1 MPEVSG
7 QAQRIHT
14 VVHELEAATV
24 PQEMRM
30 DAIQSRAASC
40 FLEDLI
46 ERVARHR
53 PTQAGEKH
61 KPRTDRLTAAQLA
74 QPAKRAATERLH
86 TVIRSLEPFLEL
98 PAQPPPRITTAPAL
112 PTPP

>member
-61 KPRTDRLTAAQLA
+61 KPRTDSTLA
-74 QPAKRAATERLH
+74 KHGIPISR
-86 TVIRSLEPFLEL
+86 IREF
-98 PAQPPPRITTAPAL
+98 QMTGRIPVGL
-112 PTPP
+112 RG